1 MDEFVMRFANYLGL
15 VAVLLAACLCSAQK
29 QVGDNVHLNASG
41 LFTGGYS
48 GVYGNDIASSHGI
61 DLGLNGSL
69 NGDYFNPNFLSFVVT
84 PYYNQSRA
92 DSSFQSL
99 TGASGVAAS
108 ANIFSGSHFPGSVS
122 YHYDYNSTGTYGL
135 EGVPNFTTQGTGQG
149 FGVNWSLL
157 FPNWPTLSVGYSQG
171 SGSSTLYGTNEESS
185 GHQRNLTL
193 RSGYQIAGFLLNA
206 TFDHNTFNSLYPEF
220 LVGQQESI
228 SDTSANDFGVN
239 ASHNLPLN
247 GTFSTSYT
255 HESVTSDYLLNSQ
268 QGPGAS
274 NSNNFTTQTQNAFAN
289 FHPTDRVGFSVSESF
304 TDNLS
309 GYLNQALINNGSAP
323 VNVNLGTGSQSFTV
337 GGGASYRLTKAMSF
351 QATATHYEQY
361 YLNQNYSGT
370 YISGGINFNRKLW
383 DMFTFS
389 AFMVDSSN
397 ADNSNSIGFVGN
409 VNYFHRFRGWETSGA
424 FSYSQNAQ
432 TLLVSYTTSFY
443 NYSAR
448 LRHRLPYGLMWI
460 GSFNGSH
467 SGFSQQ
473 QGTDNHSESYS
484 TSLSGRWLTLTGLYT
499 RGDGNSLIS
508 NGGLVPLPPTPGIPV
523 SDLIVYQGSSYGG
536 SLSSSPIRRLSISGS
551 YNRAISNTIGAT
563 ESHNNTEI
571 FNAQVQY
578 RLRRISLLSGW
589 TRYSQG
595 ISAVTVGPP
604 GVTSSFF
611 VGVSRW
617 FNFF

>member
-1 MDEFVMRFANYLGL
+1 VTRFASYVGL
-15 VAVLLAACLCSAQK
+15 IALLLAANVASAQK

-41 LFTGGYS
+41 LLSGGYS
-48 GVYGNDIASSHGI
+48 GVYGNDIESSHGI

-69 NGDYFNPNFLSFVVT
+69 NGDYFNPNFLSFVIT

-108 ANIFSGSHFPGSVS
+108 ANIFTGSHFPGSVS

-135 EGVPNFTTQGTGQG
+135 EGVPNFTTRGTGQG

-157 FPNWPTLSVGYSQG
+157 FPNWPTFSIGYSQG
-171 SGSSTLYGTNEESS
+171 GGNSTLYGTDQESS
-185 GHQRNLTL
+185 GHQRNLSL
-193 RSGYQIAGFLLNA
+193 RSGYKIAGFLLNA
-206 TFDHNTFNSLYPEF
+206 TFNHNTFDSLFPQF
-220 LVGQQESI
+220 LAGQQESI
-228 SDTSANDFGVN
+228 SNTSANDFGIN
-239 ASHNLPLN
+239 ASHNLPLD
-247 GTFSTSYT
+247 GTFATSYT
-255 HESVTSDYLLNSQ
+255 HETVNSDYALNSQ
-268 QGPGAS
+268 GVNGTTS
-274 NSNNFTTQTQNAFAN
+274 SNNFTTQTENAFVN
-289 FHPTDRVGFSVSESF
+289 FHPTQRFGFSASESY

-309 GYLNQALINNGSAP
+309 GYYNQYLINNGAAP
-323 VNVNLGTGSQSFTV
+323 VNVNLGTGSQSLTL
-337 GGGASYRLTKAMSF
+337 GGGASYRLTSAMSF
-351 QATATHYEQY
+351 QAQANHYEQF
-361 YLNQNYSGT
+361 YLGQNYSGT
-370 YISGGINFNRKLW
+370 YISGGINFNRRLW

-397 ADNSNSIGFVGN
+397 ANDSNSIGFVGN
-409 VNYFHRFRGWETSGA
+409 VNYFHRFGGWDTSGS
-424 FSYSQNAQ
+424 FSYSQNVQ
-432 TLLVSYTTSFY
+432 TLLLSYTTSSY
-443 NYSAR
+443 NYNGR

-460 GSFNGSH
+460 ASFNGSH

-473 QGTDNHSESYS
+473 QGTTNHSESYS
-484 TSLSGRWLTLTGLYT
+484 TSLSARWLTLTGIYID
-499 RGDGNSLIS
+499 GSGNSLLS
-508 NGGLVPLPPTPGIPV
+508 NGGLLPIPPTPGIPV
-523 SDLIVYQGSSYGG
+523 NDLILYGSSSYGG
-536 SLSSSPIRRLSISGS
+536 SISSTPLRRLTVTGS
-551 YNRAISNTIGAT
+551 FNRAISNTIGVT

-595 ISAVTVGPP
+595 ISAISTGPP